1 MRMHTIRLVSLILAM
16 TITRPV
22 FAAPPT
28 RDEAAAALRK
38 AVEFFR
44 KDVSIRGGY
53 LWRYSADLSKR
64 EGENKA
70 TSTAAWVQPQGT
82 PSVGD
87 ALLNAWRLT
96 GDKYYLDAAKETAN
110 ALVLGQLRSGG
121 WDYRIEY
128 DPADRKRHAY
138 RVEPELPNQRNT
150 TTLDDN
156 NTQSAIRF
164 LMHIDEALEFKDA
177 AIHEATLYA
186 LNGLL
191 KAQYPNG
198 AWAQRFDAPPDPV
211 KYPVKPAS
219 YPETWPREW
228 PNKKYF
234 DYYTF
239 NDNAL
244 ADVIDVM
251 FDAAKLYRDD
261 RYRKAAERAGDF
273 IILAQMPEPQP
284 AWAQQYDADMHP
296 AWARKF
302 EPPSVTGG
310 ESHGAM
316 QILMRIYRETA
327 NPKYLEP
334 IPRAIAYLRKSAL
347 PDGRMARFYEL
358 KTNKPLYFTK
368 QYVLTYESN
377 DMPTHYAFITSN
389 RLDSIQATYDRLK
402 KTDPSQL
409 NPPERRERPTLSSG
423 LESQT
428 ANVIAALDPRGAWV
442 EKGKLRNFGS
452 DDDTREVI
460 QTSTFIKNVETLAR
474 YLAATADPKK

>member
-1 MRMHTIRLVSLILAM
+1 MRIHFARLVFVVLLALWQH
-16 TITRPV
+16 PLSA
-22 FAAPPT
+22 AAPT
-28 RDEAAAALRK
+28 REQAADALQK
-38 AVEFFR
+38 AVGFFR

-53 LWRYSADLSKR
+53 LWRYSADLLKR

-70 TSTAAWVQPQGT
+70 TATAAWVQPPGT
-82 PSVGD
+82 PSVGE
-87 ALLNAWRLT
+87 ALLNAWLLT
-96 GDKYYLDAAKETAN
+96 KDKTCLDAATETAH

-138 RVEPELPNQRNT
+138 RVEPEAPNQRNV

-156 NTQSAIRF
+156 TTQSAIRF
-164 LMHIDEALEFKDA
+164 LMHIDEALEFKNPV
-177 AIHEATLYA
+177 IHEATLYA

-198 AWAQRFDAPPDPV
+198 AWAQRFDVAPDPA
-211 KYPVKPAS
+211 KYPVKPAT
-219 YPETWPREW
+219 YPESWSREW
-228 PNKKYF
+228 PNKKYM

-251 FDAAKLYRDD
+251 FDAGRRYGDE
-261 RYRKAAERAGDF
+261 RYRKAAEKAGDF

-316 QILMRIYRETA
+316 QILMRIYRETG

-334 IPRAIAYLRKSAL
+334 IPRALAYLRKSQL

-358 KTNKPLYFTK
+358 KTNRPLYFTK

-377 DMPTHYAFITSN
+377 DMPTHYGFITGN
-389 RLDSIQATYDRLK
+389 RLDSIQAQYDRLK
-402 KTDPSQL
+402 NADRSKL
-409 NPPERRERPTLSSG
+409 NAPERRDRPALSAG
-423 LESQT
+423 LETQAAS
-428 ANVIAALDPRGAWV
+428 VIAALDSRGAWV
-442 EKGKLRNFGS
+442 EKGKLRNFGD
-452 DDDTREVI
+452 DDDTKEVI
-460 QTSTFIKNVETLAR
+460 ATSTFIKNVETLAR
-474 YLAATADPKK
+474 YLAATNK